1 MGIPMSVDVRE
12 GPEHGATGSREATE
26 AVDAAFAVLRSADE
40 RFSPFLPESELNR
53 YARGETAAS
62 DDLREILDIAARAAA
77 ASGGAF
83 TVRSPDGSLDTNG
96 IVKGWAAQRAADVLV
111 EHHLTSFCLNA
122 GGDVVTR
129 GEPEPG
135 RPWRTGVRD
144 PWDPR
149 RMVAVV
155 EQRDGAVATS
165 GTYERG
171 AHVWDGRT
179 GEPARCLVAA
189 TVVAADLTTAD
200 VLATS
205 VLALGPDEV
214 PWAIEQ
220 GAREAFAILP
230 DGRVLRGAVLGDAG
244 RVPTPAAASSP
255 QRLRDR
261 LTVDRP

>member
-1 MGIPMSVDVRE
+1 MGIPMSIDVRE
-12 GPEHGATGSREATE
+12 GPGHEASGSREAIE

-40 RFSPFLPESELNR
+40 RFSPFRPDSELNR
-53 YARGETAAS
+53 YARGESEAT
-62 DDLREILDIAARAAA
+62 DDLAEILEIADRAAT

-83 TVRSPDGSLDTNG
+83 TVHVPDGSLDTNG
-96 IVKGWAAQRAADVLV
+96 IVKGWAAQRAADVLL
-111 EHHLTSFCLNA
+111 EHRFTSYCLNA
-122 GGDVVTR
+122 GGDVVTH

-135 RPWRTGVRD
+135 RAWRTAVRD

-171 AHVWDGRT
+171 AHVWDGRS
-179 GEPARCLVAA
+179 GEPARSLVAA

-205 VLALGPDEV
+205 ILALGPDGV
-214 PWAIEQ
+214 TWAIEQ

-230 DGRVLRGAVLGDAG
+230 DRSLLRGGAHAQ
-244 RVPTPAAASSP
+244 RRAAAW
-255 QRLRDR
+255 
-261 LTVDRP
+261 

>member
-1 MGIPMSVDVRE
+1 MGIPMSIDVRE
-12 GPEHGATGSREATE
+12 GPGHEPSGSRAAIE

-40 RFSPFLPESELNR
+40 RFSPFRPDSELSR
-53 YARGETAAS
+53 YARGEVEAS
-62 DDLREILDIAARAAA
+62 GDLTEILGIAHS
-77 ASGGAF
+77 ASIASAGAF
-83 TVRSPDGSLDTNG
+83 TVRAPDGSLDTNG
-96 IVKGWAAQRAADVLV
+96 IVKGWAAQRSADVLL
-111 EHHLTSFCLNA
+111 ELGMTSFCLNA
-122 GGDVVTR
+122 GGDVVTH

-135 RPWRTGVRD
+135 RAWRTAVRD

-179 GEPARCLVAA
+179 GETARSLVAA

-205 VLALGPDEV
+205 VLALGPDGV
-214 PWAIEQ
+214 SWAIEH

-230 DGRVLRGAVLGDAG
+230 DRSLLRGVAPA
-244 RVPTPAAASSP
+244 RRPAAAW
-255 QRLRDR
+255 
-261 LTVDRP
+261 